1 MHIWGTSYTLRRPKA
16 LFALLPRPRRNID
29 SHSQQAKRARTSS
42 SAVTLHS
49 RGNAAEMM
57 STEEEKRSHPRR
69 WDKDEDERLRASV
82 EKHHGTNWKHIAA
95 EVRTRNHVQCL
106 QRYRKVLA
114 PGLVKGQWTPQED
127 QLLLSV
133 VNEGHKNWGSLS
145 KEIPGRT
152 SKQCRERWM
161 HHLDPSLRHGAW
173 TPAEDRIIVS
183 LQRQIGSKW
192 AQIAQHL
199 DGRTENA
206 TKIRWKILE
215 REMKKEEEGDKEK
228 LSQRRHKPDAR
239 LRCLAAQAAASVL
252 SKTQKA
258 SLVGVPKNPMA
269 VQNDFK
275 RGPGEPLQL
284 SRVEKVEPR
293 PASITEQVR
302 ERQPISSNDNKGK
315 KPERCTRRPSSTAG
329 GASDGHSGRR
339 GWLAEED
346 ERLKEAIKNLGDS
359 NWRGV
364 AQSVRTRNALQCQQR
379 WNKALRPGLVKGAW
393 SVEEDDKLVRL
404 IEQGFSSWSA
414 LAANTGRTAKQCRER
429 WMHHLDPSLRHQS
442 WTPEEDQALLALE
455 ARLGTKWAAIARE
468 IPGRTEHAVK
478 GRSKTLAREMRRGR
492 ASSSPECSRPPPPDR
507 KRAAFTN
514 GIAECDTPPRTHP
527 PRPRLPSKSRR
538 EALTLPS
545 RTETAASTT
554 RGSQS
559 ILPLNGSAS
568 DAKRGEGGAAGVERQ
583 GQSVRLPPPAGPAG
597 RGKGGDGPSIASSV
611 NIKSSP
617 QNPDDTPHSGN
628 ANVPQSAQ
636 LRAEERPHLLAE
648 DPCILSEP
656 NPDFNGEVSSLPNK
670 IDYSD
675 LASILMDGGFD
686 ALKDGVEPESEAVT
700 LGEDPYSD
708 YSLAAD
714 TQMFVGPYHS
724 TIFDDQPL
732 EDIMGSPSPSAL
744 PEAVSAPL
752 FDSGNAEDPY
762 YYF

>member
-1 MHIWGTSYTLRRPKA
+1 R
-16 LFALLPRPRRNID
+16 
-29 SHSQQAKRARTSS
+29 SQ
-42 SAVTLHS
+42 
-49 RGNAAEMM
+49 
-57 STEEEKRSHPRR
+57 PRR
-69 WDKDEDERLRASV
+69 WDRDEDERLRTSV
-82 EKHHGTNWKHIAA
+82 EKHRGTNWKQIAA

-215 REMKKEEEGDKEK
+215 REMKKEEEGHKAKVTCTIK
-228 LSQRRHKPDAR
+228 LSQKRPKPDAR

-252 SKTQKA
+252 SKTQKG
-258 SLVGVPKNPMA
+258 SLVGVPK
-269 VQNDFK
+269 
-275 RGPGEPLQL
+275 PLQFSL
-284 SRVEKVEPR
+284 VDELQPR
-293 PASITEQVR
+293 PVSSTDQTR
-302 ERQPISSNDNKGK
+302 GRQAIGSSGNKGK
-315 KPERCTRRPSSTAG
+315 KPDRCLRHPHSAGG

-346 ERLKEAIKNLGDS
+346 ERLKEAIKNVGDT
-359 NWRGV
+359 NWRAV

-393 SVEEDDKLVRL
+393 SVEEDDKLVHL

-478 GRSKTLAREMRRGR
+478 GRSKACTWQFWR
-492 ASSSPECSRPPPPDR
+492 
-507 KRAAFTN
+507 
-514 GIAECDTPPRTHP
+514 
-527 PRPRLPSKSRR
+527 
-538 EALTLPS
+538 
-545 RTETAASTT
+545 
-554 RGSQS
+554 
-559 ILPLNGSAS
+559 
-568 DAKRGEGGAAGVERQ
+568 
-583 GQSVRLPPPAGPAG
+583 
-597 RGKGGDGPSIASSV
+597 
-611 NIKSSP
+611 
-617 QNPDDTPHSGN
+617 
-628 ANVPQSAQ
+628 
-636 LRAEERPHLLAE
+636 
-648 DPCILSEP
+648 
-656 NPDFNGEVSSLPNK
+656 
-670 IDYSD
+670 
-675 LASILMDGGFD
+675 
-686 ALKDGVEPESEAVT
+686 
-700 LGEDPYSD
+700 
-708 YSLAAD
+708 
-714 TQMFVGPYHS
+714 
-724 TIFDDQPL
+724 
-732 EDIMGSPSPSAL
+732 
-744 PEAVSAPL
+744 
-752 FDSGNAEDPY
+752 
-762 YYF
+762 